1 MQNRWFTYSFLVVIV
16 GALITLAVLQYSWLG
31 SVSDAERQR
40 LNQGIEASTENFIS
54 DFNEAFWEVYNA
66 FRIQVTNYGDS
77 DQELEMRFQSNV
89 AKWNASEQKV
99 SLIDNMYLIKDR
111 EETVTIYQADI
122 DSLMVTSVEA
132 DPALQSWLDEHSNAE
147 SRENSMPL
155 SNFPDL
161 GAPSFLKIPVQVL
174 DLLTLNRNDGA
185 EHIEVRLSI
194 DQLND
199 YVLIRLN
206 DDAIKEQLIPEIAS
220 RYLGDSYQ
228 DQYQLAIVNTNDNQQ
243 YFSEGGDQVTP
254 EFSKNLERLNFSNM
268 MLIDTESAPKDMEG
282 DSLIL
287 SFFSSHSERII
298 TREQGNNDAAT
309 GEEERSEVDIDITN
323 KSPQFRTLDSTD
335 LDTNITTTFVGNMS
349 KSGWKLWLSF
359 KAGSLD
365 EFVSKTRNRNLTIS
379 FGILLLLGISGVMI
393 IIFAQRSRELAEQQ
407 MLFVAG
413 VSHELRTPIT
423 VIRSAAENLSEG
435 VIQNEDRKQEYAQL
449 MLVESKRLSEMV
461 DQIMEFS
468 GIQSGKKIYNFADVA
483 IDPFMQQILEELTP
497 IATQKNIEI
506 QFSNISKVPVI
517 RADLGAL
524 FLAITNLLRNAIKF
538 SEEGNKVI
546 FRVDETSIRSGLGL
560 RIQVQDFG
568 IGIPDEEQK
577 KIFQPFYRA
586 DYAVSQQIKG
596 NGIGLSLVERVAKEH
611 DGVVTVNSKPGKGST
626 FTLIIPLHN

>member
-16 GALITLAVLQYSWLG
+16 GALVTLAVLQYSWLG

-40 LNQGIEASTENFIS
+40 LNEGIEASTENFIS
-54 DFNEAFWEVYNA
+54 DFNEAFSEVFGA
-66 FRIQVTNYGDS
+66 FRLQVTNSENS
-77 DQELEMRFQSNV
+77 DQELEIGFLENA
-89 AKWNASEQKV
+89 AKWFATERQASIVDKV
-99 SLIDNMYLIKDR
+99 YLIKDR
-111 EETVTIYQADI
+111 GEGATIYQADPETMLVTKVVA
-122 DSLMVTSVEA
+122 DSV
-132 DPALQSWLDEHSNAE
+132 LQIWLDDQSQANSKA
-147 SRENSMPL
+147 NSMQL

-161 GAPSFLKIPVQVL
+161 GTPSFLKIPVQVL
-174 DLLTLNRNDGA
+174 DFVTLNRNEGA
-185 EHIEVRLSI
+185 ENLEVRLSV
-194 DQLND
+194 DQLDD

-206 DDAIKEQLIPEIAS
+206 DVAIKEQLIPEIAS

-228 DQYQLAIVNTNDNQQ
+228 DQYQLAIVNEDDNQH
-243 YFSEGGDQVTP
+243 YFSEGGEQETP
-254 EFSKNLERLNFSNM
+254 EFSKNLERLNFSSL
-268 MLIDTESAPKDMEG
+268 MLLDAESDSREMEG
-282 DSLIL
+282 DSLVF

-298 TREQGNNDAAT
+298 TRERSSNRSVS
-309 GEEERSEVDIDITN
+309 GEGERSEVDIDFTN
-323 KSPQFRTLDSTD
+323 NSSLADIDSAIR
-335 LDTNITTTFVGNMS
+335 DTSITTAFVGNLS

-435 VIQNEDRKQEYAQL
+435 VIQNEERKMEYAQL
-449 MLVESKRLSEMV
+449 MLSESKRLSEMV

-468 GIQSGKKIYNFADVA
+468 GIQSGKKIYNFTDVA
-483 IDPFMQQILEELTP
+483 IDALMQQVLEELTP
-497 IATQKNIEI
+497 IAHQKNIEI
-506 QFSNISKVPVI
+506 QFSNISKVPVVH
-517 RADLGAL
+517 ADKDAL

-538 SEEGNKVI
+538 SEQGKKVI
-546 FRVDETSIRSGLGL
+546 FRVDETSFKSGLGL

-568 IGIPDEEQK
+568 IGIPEDEQK

-611 DGVVTVNSKPGKGST
+611 EGDITVQSTPGKGST
-626 FTLIIPLHN
+626 FTLIMPLA

>member
-16 GALITLAVLQYSWLG
+16 GALVTLAVLQYSWLG

-40 LNQGIEASTENFIS
+40 LNEGIEASTENFIS
-54 DFNEAFWEVYNA
+54 DFNEAFSEVFGA
-66 FRIQVTNYGDS
+66 FRLQVTNSENS
-77 DQELEMRFQSNV
+77 DQELEIGFLENA
-89 AKWNASEQKV
+89 AKWFATERQASIVDKV
-99 SLIDNMYLIKDR
+99 YLIKDR
-111 EETVTIYQADI
+111 VEGTTIYQADPETM
-122 DSLMVTSVEA
+122 LVTKVEA
-132 DPALQSWLDEHSNAE
+132 DSVLQIWLDDQSQANSKAY
-147 SRENSMPL
+147 SMPL

-161 GAPSFLKIPVQVL
+161 GTPSYLKIPVQVL
-174 DLLTLNRNDGA
+174 DFVTLNRNEGA
-185 EHIEVRLSI
+185 ENLEVRLSV
-194 DQLND
+194 DQLDD

-206 DDAIKEQLIPEIAS
+206 DIAIKEQLIPEIAS

-228 DQYQLAIVNTNDNQQ
+228 DQYQLAIVNDDDNRH
-243 YFSEGGDQVTP
+243 YFSEGGEQETP
-254 EFSKNLERLNFSNM
+254 EFSKNLERLNFSSL
-268 MLIDTESAPKDMEG
+268 MLLDAESESREMEG
-282 DSLIL
+282 DSLVF

-298 TREQGNNDAAT
+298 TRERSSNRSVS
-309 GEEERSEVDIDITN
+309 GEDERSEVDIDFTN
-323 KSPQFRTLDSTD
+323 NSSLVDVDSAIR
-335 LDTNITTTFVGNMS
+335 DTSITTAFVGNLS

-435 VIQNEDRKQEYAQL
+435 VIQNEERKMEYAQL
-449 MLVESKRLSEMV
+449 MLSESKRLSEMV

-468 GIQSGKKIYNFADVA
+468 GIQSGKKIYNFTDVA
-483 IDPFMQQILEELTP
+483 IDALMQQVLEELTP
-497 IATQKNIEI
+497 IAHQKNIEI
-506 QFSNISKVPVI
+506 QFSNISKVPVVH
-517 RADLGAL
+517 ADKDAL

-538 SEEGNKVI
+538 SEQGKKVI
-546 FRVDETSIRSGLGL
+546 FRVDETSFKSGLGL

-568 IGIPDEEQK
+568 IGIPEDEQK

-611 DGVVTVNSKPGKGST
+611 EGDITVQSTLGKGST
-626 FTLIIPLHN
+626 FTLIMPLA

>member
-1 MQNRWFTYSFLVVIV
+1 MKNRWFTYSFLVVIV
-16 GALITLAVLQYSWLG
+16 GALVTLAVLQYSWLG

-40 LNQGIEASTENFIS
+40 LNEGIEASTENFIS
-54 DFNEAFWEVYNA
+54 DFNEAFSEVFGA
-66 FRIQVTNYGDS
+66 FRLQVTNSENS
-77 DQELEMRFQSNV
+77 DQELEIGFLENA
-89 AKWNASEQKV
+89 AKWFATERQASIVEKV
-99 SLIDNMYLIKDR
+99 YLIKDR
-111 EETVTIYQADI
+111 GEGTTIYQADPETM
-122 DSLMVTSVEA
+122 LVTKVEA
-132 DPALQSWLDEHSNAE
+132 DSVLQIWLDDQSQANSKA
-147 SRENSMPL
+147 NSMPL

-161 GAPSFLKIPVQVL
+161 GTPSYLKIPVQVL
-174 DLLTLNRNDGA
+174 DFVTLNRNEGA
-185 EHIEVRLSI
+185 ENLEVRLSV
-194 DQLND
+194 DQLDD

-206 DDAIKEQLIPEIAS
+206 DVAIKEQLIPEIAS

-228 DQYQLAIVNTNDNQQ
+228 DQYQLAIVNEDHNQH
-243 YFSEGGDQVTP
+243 YFSVGGEQETP
-254 EFSKNLERLNFSNM
+254 EFSKNLERLNFSSL
-268 MLIDTESAPKDMEG
+268 MLLDAESDSREMEG
-282 DSLIL
+282 DSLVF

-298 TREQGNNDAAT
+298 SRERSSNRSVS
-309 GEEERSEVDIDITN
+309 GESERSEVDIDFTN
-323 KSPQFRTLDSTD
+323 NSSLVDVDSAIR
-335 LDTNITTTFVGNMS
+335 DTSITTAFVGNLS

-435 VIQNEDRKQEYAQL
+435 VIQNEERKMEYAQL
-449 MLVESKRLSEMV
+449 MLSESKRLSEMV

-468 GIQSGKKIYNFADVA
+468 GIQSGKKIYNFTDVA
-483 IDPFMQQILEELTP
+483 IDALMQQVLEELTP
-497 IATQKNIEI
+497 IAHQKNIEI
-506 QFSNISKVPVI
+506 QFSNISKVPVVH
-517 RADLGAL
+517 ADKDAL

-538 SEEGNKVI
+538 SEQGEKVI
-546 FRVDETSIRSGLGL
+546 FRVDETSFKSGLGL

-568 IGIPDEEQK
+568 IGIPEDEQK

-611 DGVVTVNSKPGKGST
+611 EGDITVQSTPGKGST
-626 FTLIIPLHN
+626 FTLIMLLA

>member
-16 GALITLAVLQYSWLG
+16 GALVTLAVLQYSWLG

-40 LNQGIEASTENFIS
+40 LNEGIEASTENFIS
-54 DFNEAFWEVYNA
+54 DFNEAFSEVFGA
-66 FRIQVTNYGDS
+66 FRLQVTNSENS
-77 DQELEMRFQSNV
+77 DQELEIGFLENA
-89 AKWNASEQKV
+89 AKWFATERQASIVDKV
-99 SLIDNMYLIKDR
+99 YLIKDR
-111 EETVTIYQADI
+111 VEGTTIYQADPETMLVTKVVA
-122 DSLMVTSVEA
+122 DSV
-132 DPALQSWLDEHSNAE
+132 LQIWLDDQSQANSKA
-147 SRENSMPL
+147 NSMQL

-161 GAPSFLKIPVQVL
+161 GTPSFLKIPVQVL
-174 DLLTLNRNDGA
+174 DFVTLNRNEGA
-185 EHIEVRLSI
+185 ENLEVRLSV
-194 DQLND
+194 DQLDD

-206 DDAIKEQLIPEIAS
+206 DVAIKEQLIPEIAS

-228 DQYQLAIVNTNDNQQ
+228 DQYQLAIVNEDDNQH
-243 YFSEGGDQVTP
+243 YFSEGGEQETP
-254 EFSKNLERLNFSNM
+254 EFSKNLERLNFSSL
-268 MLIDTESAPKDMEG
+268 MLLDAESESREMEG
-282 DSLIL
+282 DSLVF

-298 TREQGNNDAAT
+298 TRERSSNRSVS
-309 GEEERSEVDIDITN
+309 GEGERSEVDIDFTN
-323 KSPQFRTLDSTD
+323 NSSLADIDSAIR
-335 LDTNITTTFVGNMS
+335 DTSITTAFVGNLS

-435 VIQNEDRKQEYAQL
+435 VIQNEERKMEYAQL
-449 MLVESKRLSEMV
+449 MLSESKRLSEMV

-468 GIQSGKKIYNFADVA
+468 GIQSGKKIYNFTDVA
-483 IDPFMQQILEELTP
+483 IDALMQQVLEELTP
-497 IATQKNIEI
+497 IAHQKNIEI
-506 QFSNISKVPVI
+506 QFSNISKVPVVH
-517 RADLGAL
+517 ADKDAL

-538 SEEGNKVI
+538 SEQGKKVI
-546 FRVDETSIRSGLGL
+546 FRVDETSFKSGLGL

-568 IGIPDEEQK
+568 IGIPEDEQK

-611 DGVVTVNSKPGKGST
+611 EGDITVQSTLGKGST
-626 FTLIIPLHN
+626 FTLIMPLA

>member
-16 GALITLAVLQYSWLG
+16 GALVTLAVLQYSWLG

-40 LNQGIEASTENFIS
+40 LNEGIEASTENFIS
-54 DFNEAFWEVYNA
+54 DFNEAFSEVFGA
-66 FRIQVTNYGDS
+66 FRLQVTNSENS
-77 DQELEMRFQSNV
+77 DQELEIGFLENA
-89 AKWNASEQKV
+89 AKWFATERQASIVEKV
-99 SLIDNMYLIKDR
+99 YLIKDR
-111 EETVTIYQADI
+111 GEGTTIYQADPETM
-122 DSLMVTSVEA
+122 LVTKVEA
-132 DPALQSWLDEHSNAE
+132 DSVLHIWLDDQSQANRKA
-147 SRENSMPL
+147 NSMPL

-161 GAPSFLKIPVQVL
+161 GTPSYLKIPVQVL
-174 DLLTLNRNDGA
+174 DFVTLNRNEGA
-185 EHIEVRLSI
+185 ENLEVRLSV
-194 DQLND
+194 DQLDD

-206 DDAIKEQLIPEIAS
+206 DIAIKEQLIPEIAS

-228 DQYQLAIVNTNDNQQ
+228 DQYQLAIVNEDDNQH
-243 YFSEGGDQVTP
+243 YFSEGGEQETP
-254 EFSKNLERLNFSNM
+254 EFSKNLERLNFSSL
-268 MLIDTESAPKDMEG
+268 MLLDAESDSREMEG
-282 DSLIL
+282 DSLVF

-298 TREQGNNDAAT
+298 TRERSSNRSVS
-309 GEEERSEVDIDITN
+309 GEDERSEIDIDFTNNSSSVDIDSAI
-323 KSPQFRTLDSTD
+323 R
-335 LDTNITTTFVGNMS
+335 DTSITTAFVGNLS

-435 VIQNEDRKQEYAQL
+435 VIQNEERKMEYAQL
-449 MLVESKRLSEMV
+449 MLSESKRLSEMV

-468 GIQSGKKIYNFADVA
+468 GIQSGKKIYNFTDVA
-483 IDPFMQQILEELTP
+483 IDALMQQVLEELTP
-497 IATQKNIEI
+497 IAHQKNIEI
-506 QFSNISKVPVI
+506 QFSNISKVPVVH
-517 RADLGAL
+517 ADKDAL

-538 SEEGNKVI
+538 SEQGEKVI
-546 FRVDETSIRSGLGL
+546 FRVDETSFKSGLGL

-568 IGIPDEEQK
+568 IGIPEDEQK

-611 DGVVTVNSKPGKGST
+611 EGDITVQSTPGKGST
-626 FTLIIPLHN
+626 FTLIMPLA

>member
-16 GALITLAVLQYSWLG
+16 GALVTLAVLQYSWLG

-40 LNQGIEASTENFIS
+40 LNEGVEASTENFIS
-54 DFNEAFWEVYNA
+54 DFNEAFSEVFGA
-66 FRIQVTNYGDS
+66 FRLQVTNSESS
-77 DQELEMRFQSNV
+77 DQELEIGFLENA
-89 AKWNASEQKV
+89 AKWFATERQASIVDKV
-99 SLIDNMYLIKDR
+99 YLIKDR
-111 EETVTIYQADI
+111 VEGTTIYQADPETM
-122 DSLMVTSVEA
+122 LVTKVEA
-132 DPALQSWLDEHSNAE
+132 DSVLQIWLDDQSQANSKAY
-147 SRENSMPL
+147 SMPL

-161 GAPSFLKIPVQVL
+161 GTPSYLKIPVQVL
-174 DLLTLNRNDGA
+174 DFVTLNRNEGA
-185 EHIEVRLSI
+185 ENLEVRLSV
-194 DQLND
+194 DQLDD

-206 DDAIKEQLIPEIAS
+206 DIAIKEQLIPEIAS

-228 DQYQLAIVNTNDNQQ
+228 DQYQLAIVNEDDNRH
-243 YFSEGGDQVTP
+243 YFSEGGEQETP
-254 EFSKNLERLNFSNM
+254 EFSKNLERLNFSSL
-268 MLIDTESAPKDMEG
+268 MLLDAESDSREMEG
-282 DSLIL
+282 DSLVF

-298 TREQGNNDAAT
+298 TRERSSNRSVS
-309 GEEERSEVDIDITN
+309 GEDERSEVDIDFTN
-323 KSPQFRTLDSTD
+323 NSSLVDVDSAIR
-335 LDTNITTTFVGNMS
+335 DTSITTAFVGNLS

-435 VIQNEDRKQEYAQL
+435 VIQNEERKMEYAKL
-449 MLVESKRLSEMV
+449 MLSESKRLSEMV

-468 GIQSGKKIYNFADVA
+468 GIQSGKKIYNFTDVA
-483 IDPFMQQILEELTP
+483 IDALMQQVLEELTP
-497 IATQKNIEI
+497 IAHQKNIEI
-506 QFSNISKVPVI
+506 QFSNISKVPIVH
-517 RADLGAL
+517 ADKDAL

-538 SEEGNKVI
+538 SEQGEKVI
-546 FRVDETSIRSGLGL
+546 FRVDETSFKSGLGL

-568 IGIPDEEQK
+568 IGIPEDEQK

-611 DGVVTVNSKPGKGST
+611 EGDITVQSTPGKGST
-626 FTLIIPLHN
+626 FTLIMPLA

>member
-16 GALITLAVLQYSWLG
+16 GALVTLAVLQYSWLG

-40 LNQGIEASTENFIS
+40 LNEGIEASTENFIS
-54 DFNEAFWEVYNA
+54 DFNEAFSEVFGA
-66 FRIQVTNYGDS
+66 FRLQVTNSENS
-77 DQELEMRFQSNV
+77 DQELEIGFLENA
-89 AKWNASEQKV
+89 AKWFATERQASIVDKV
-99 SLIDNMYLIKDR
+99 YLIKDR
-111 EETVTIYQADI
+111 GEGPTIYQADPETM
-122 DSLMVTSVEA
+122 LVTKVEA
-132 DPALQSWLDEHSNAE
+132 DSVLQIWLDDQSQANSKA
-147 SRENSMPL
+147 NSMPL

-161 GAPSFLKIPVQVL
+161 GTPSYLKIPVQVL
-174 DLLTLNRNDGA
+174 DFVTLNRNEGA
-185 EHIEVRLSI
+185 ENLEVRLSV
-194 DQLND
+194 DQLDD
-199 YVLIRLN
+199 YVLIRLS
-206 DDAIKEQLIPEIAS
+206 DVAIKEQLIPEIAS

-228 DQYQLAIVNTNDNQQ
+228 DQYQLAIVNEDDDQH
-243 YFSEGGDQVTP
+243 YFSEGGEQETP
-254 EFSKNLERLNFSNM
+254 EFSKNLERLNFSSF
-268 MLIDTESAPKDMEG
+268 MLLDAESESREMEG
-282 DSLIL
+282 DSLVF

-298 TREQGNNDAAT
+298 TRERSSNRSVS
-309 GEEERSEVDIDITN
+309 GEDERSEVDIDFTN
-323 KSPQFRTLDSTD
+323 NSSLVDVDSAIR
-335 LDTNITTTFVGNMS
+335 DTSITTAFVGNLS

-435 VIQNEDRKQEYAQL
+435 VIQNEERKMEYAQL
-449 MLVESKRLSEMV
+449 MLSESKRLSEMV

-468 GIQSGKKIYNFADVA
+468 GIQSGKKIYNFTDVA
-483 IDPFMQQILEELTP
+483 IDALMQQVLEELTP
-497 IATQKNIEI
+497 IAHQKNIEI
-506 QFSNISKVPVI
+506 QFSNISKVPVVH
-517 RADLGAL
+517 ADKDAL

-538 SEEGNKVI
+538 SEQGEKVI
-546 FRVDETSIRSGLGL
+546 FRVDETSFKSGLGL

-568 IGIPDEEQK
+568 IGIPEDEQK

-611 DGVVTVNSKPGKGST
+611 EGDITVQSTPGKGST
-626 FTLIIPLHN
+626 FTLIMPLA

>member
-16 GALITLAVLQYSWLG
+16 GALVTLAVLQYSWLG

-40 LNQGIEASTENFIS
+40 LNEGIEASTENFIS
-54 DFNEAFWEVYNA
+54 DFNEAFSEVFGA
-66 FRIQVTNYGDS
+66 FRLQVTNSENS
-77 DQELEMRFQSNV
+77 DQELEIGFLENA
-89 AKWNASEQKV
+89 AKWFATERQASIVDKV
-99 SLIDNMYLIKDR
+99 YLIKDR
-111 EETVTIYQADI
+111 GEGPTIYQADPETM
-122 DSLMVTSVEA
+122 LVTKVEA
-132 DPALQSWLDEHSNAE
+132 DSVLQIWLDDQSQANSKA
-147 SRENSMPL
+147 NSMPL

-161 GAPSFLKIPVQVL
+161 GTPSYLKIPVQVL
-174 DLLTLNRNDGA
+174 DFVTLNRNEGA
-185 EHIEVRLSI
+185 ENLEVRLSV
-194 DQLND
+194 DQLDD

-206 DDAIKEQLIPEIAS
+206 DVAIKEQLIPEIAS

-228 DQYQLAIVNTNDNQQ
+228 DQYQLAIVNEDDDQH
-243 YFSEGGDQVTP
+243 YFSEGGEQETP
-254 EFSKNLERLNFSNM
+254 EFSKNLERLNFSSF
-268 MLIDTESAPKDMEG
+268 MLLDAESESREMEG
-282 DSLIL
+282 DSLVF

-298 TREQGNNDAAT
+298 TRERSSNRSVS
-309 GEEERSEVDIDITN
+309 GEDERSEVDIDFTN
-323 KSPQFRTLDSTD
+323 NSSLVDVDSAIR
-335 LDTNITTTFVGNMS
+335 DTSITTAFVGNLS

-435 VIQNEDRKQEYAQL
+435 VIQNEERKMEYAQL
-449 MLVESKRLSEMV
+449 MLSESKRLSEMV

-468 GIQSGKKIYNFADVA
+468 GIQSGKKIYNFTDVA
-483 IDPFMQQILEELTP
+483 IDALMQQVLEELTP
-497 IATQKNIEI
+497 IAHQKNIEI
-506 QFSNISKVPVI
+506 QFSNISKVPIVH
-517 RADLGAL
+517 ADKDAL

-538 SEEGNKVI
+538 SEQGEKVI
-546 FRVDETSIRSGLGL
+546 FRVDETSFKSGLGL
-560 RIQVQDFG
+560 RIQVQDVG
-568 IGIPDEEQK
+568 IGIPEDEQK

-611 DGVVTVNSKPGKGST
+611 EGDITVQSTPGKGST
-626 FTLIIPLHN
+626 FTLIMPLA

>member
-16 GALITLAVLQYSWLG
+16 GALVTLAVLQYSWLG

-40 LNQGIEASTENFIS
+40 LNEGIEASTENFIS
-54 DFNEAFWEVYNA
+54 DFNEAFSEVFGA
-66 FRIQVTNYGDS
+66 FRLQVTNSENS
-77 DQELEMRFQSNV
+77 DQELEIGFLENA
-89 AKWNASEQKV
+89 AKWFATERQASIVDKV
-99 SLIDNMYLIKDR
+99 YLIKDR
-111 EETVTIYQADI
+111 VEGTTIYQADPETMLVTKVVA
-122 DSLMVTSVEA
+122 DSV
-132 DPALQSWLDEHSNAE
+132 LQIWLDDQSQANSKA
-147 SRENSMPL
+147 NSMQL

-161 GAPSFLKIPVQVL
+161 GTPSFLKIPVQVL
-174 DLLTLNRNDGA
+174 DFVTLNRNEGA
-185 EHIEVRLSI
+185 ENLEVRLSV
-194 DQLND
+194 DQLDD

-206 DDAIKEQLIPEIAS
+206 DVAIKEQLIPEIAS

-228 DQYQLAIVNTNDNQQ
+228 DQYQLAIVNEDDNQH
-243 YFSEGGDQVTP
+243 YFSEGGEQETP
-254 EFSKNLERLNFSNM
+254 EFSKNLERLNFSSL
-268 MLIDTESAPKDMEG
+268 MLLDAESESREMEG
-282 DSLIL
+282 DSLVF

-298 TREQGNNDAAT
+298 TRERSSNRSVS
-309 GEEERSEVDIDITN
+309 GEGERSEVDIDFTN
-323 KSPQFRTLDSTD
+323 NSSLADIDSAIR
-335 LDTNITTTFVGNMS
+335 DTSITTAFVGNLS

-435 VIQNEDRKQEYAQL
+435 VIQNEERKMEYAQL
-449 MLVESKRLSEMV
+449 MLSESKRLSEMV

-468 GIQSGKKIYNFADVA
+468 GIQSGKKIYNFTDVA
-483 IDPFMQQILEELTP
+483 IDALMQQVLEELTP
-497 IATQKNIEI
+497 IAHQKNIEI
-506 QFSNISKVPVI
+506 QFSNISKVPVVH
-517 RADLGAL
+517 ADKDAL

-538 SEEGNKVI
+538 SEQGKKVI
-546 FRVDETSIRSGLGL
+546 FRVDETSFKSGLGL

-568 IGIPDEEQK
+568 IGIPEDEQK

-611 DGVVTVNSKPGKGST
+611 EGDITVQSTPGKGST
-626 FTLIIPLHN
+626 FTLIMPLA